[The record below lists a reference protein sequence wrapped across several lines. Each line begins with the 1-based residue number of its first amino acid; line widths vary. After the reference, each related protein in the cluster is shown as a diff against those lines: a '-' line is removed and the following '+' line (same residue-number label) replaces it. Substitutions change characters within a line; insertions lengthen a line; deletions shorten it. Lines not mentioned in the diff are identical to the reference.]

1 MKIGELAEL
10 AGTTPRAVRHY
21 HAEGLLP
28 EPRRQPNGYRSY
40 GVRELITLVKI
51 KKLRDAG
58 LSLAEVRDVIT
69 APPGS
74 GAWRSAMIIAE
85 RRVAD
90 EERRLRRLRREL
102 RRQLE
107 TELDPTLPAPLAK
120 IFQELRDSGLPPAA
134 LAFEQEL
141 ILLSITYEPAAAEP
155 LTAYYRSMIDRPGW
169 AEDFARSHADFLT
182 LADADPDD
190 PRVAEF
196 ARRTAD
202 DALDHGTDLLLGGDG
217 EPVDLDDP
225 QLADFFDQ
233 FSPAQHRAL
242 VLAVG
247 WIAEQ
252 AGRGVSV
259 PHATGEAGET
269 SDDR

>member
-74 GAWRSAMIIAE
+74 EAWRSAMIIAE

-90 EERRLRRLRREL
+90 EERRLRQLRREL
-102 RRQLE
+102 RRQLA

-120 IFQELRDSGLPPAA
+120 VFQELREAGLPPAA

-141 ILLSITYEPAAAEP
+141 LLLSITYEPAAAEP
-155 LTAYYRSMIDRPGW
+155 LAAYYRSMTERPGW
-169 AEDFARSHADFLT
+169 AEEFARSHAEFLA
-182 LADADPDD
+182 LAEVDPDD
-190 PRVAEF
+190 PSVDAFAHRIAEE
-196 ARRTAD
+196 
-202 DALDHGTDLLLGGDG
+202 ALDHGSDLLLGADG

-233 FSPAQHRAL
+233 FTPAQRRAL
-242 VLAVG
+242 ILGVSR
-247 WIAEQ
+247 IAEQ

-259 PHATGEAGET
+259 PAESGAAGQT
-269 SDDR
+269 ADDR